1 MKDFDQL
8 NIELESA
15 MPALADNTD
24 TMAES
29 FSDIVFSYRVRQGL
43 TQQQL
48 ANKAEV
54 AVKTIHRIEGGSGGI
69 TDTTYEKVFKALDL
83 NWQDVISF
91 VSEKKKVNREPVPV

>member
-1 MKDFDQL
+1 MKDFDEL

-15 MPALADNTD
+15 IPTLANNTD
-24 TMAES
+24 TIAEA

-54 AVKTIHRIEGGSGGI
+54 AVKTIHRIEGGSRDI
-69 TDTTYEKVFKALDL
+69 TDATYEKVFKALDI
-83 NWQDVISF
+83 NE
-91 VSEKKKVNREPVPV
+91 EKR